1 MFERD
6 WIFEGMMT
14 LAPSDA
20 RPNINSFRVWAGISE
35 ISVGFMAFE
44 EGRKWDPVI
53 QKKKTLLT
61 NCSFD
66 VDNQITDD
74 SRR

>member
-1 MFERD
+1 MLSDKFGDRKA
-6 WIFEGMMT
+6 FEGMMT

-44 EGRKWDPVI
+44 EGRKWDP
-53 QKKKTLLT
+53 KEKDPAHKLFFR
-61 NCSFD
+61 CRESD
-66 VDNQITDD
+66 H
-74 SRR
+74 R

>member
-1 MFERD
+1 M
-6 WIFEGMMT
+6 
-14 LAPSDA
+14 LSDKFGDRKA
-20 RPNINSFRVWAGISE
+20 CLKEIGFLKDSFRVWAGISG

-66 VDNQITDD
+66 VENQITDD
-74 SRR
+74 SKR